1 MRALSVSAACLSL
14 ATLTGCASVPAPR
27 ALDAAGVA
35 AVHEQT
41 VAVTTRPV
49 PHFAAMTPAAAP
61 FAIVGA
67 VAALASG
74 DKIIADHHVADP
86 ADAIATALAA
96 ALHETQGS
104 RIVAG
109 PVLVDTTDAAR
120 IAAQAKDKARYVLD
134 VETHNWSLTY
144 FSTDWTHYQVPYRA
158 IARLIDTGTGSI
170 LAESTCALR
179 LESSAGTPTYD
190 ELLADGAARLKA
202 SLAASGATCAAQ
214 FKRDMLAMRDAHPD
228 PAVLAAAAAPVTGAA
243 PAPTVAWTGVM
254 ACGARPDNGPNAA
267 AYEARFAM
275 EVQGR
280 TVHAHRRTAE
290 VEETLAGSVQQDRL
304 ELHGSGNRIA
314 DPGRKWLL
322 DVGGAFAPDATS
334 YVGKGSMRVGGQAVR
349 ACELRMTRA

>member
-1 MRALSVSAACLSL
+1 MRTLSVSAACLASL
-14 ATLTGCASVPAPR
+14 PILTGCATPAPR

-41 VAVTTRPV
+41 VALTTRPK
-49 PHFAAMTPAAAP
+49 PDFAAMTPAAAP
-61 FAIVGA
+61 FALVGA

-74 DKIIADHHVADP
+74 NAIIADNHVADP
-86 ADAIATALAA
+86 ANAIATALAD

-109 PVLVDTTDAAR
+109 PVLVETTDAAR
-120 IAAQAKDKARYVLD
+120 IAAQAKDKARYVID
-134 VETHNWSLTY
+134 VETRNWSLIY

-158 IARLIDTGTGSI
+158 IARLIDTGTGGI
-170 LAESTCALR
+170 LAESTCALK
-179 LESSAGTPTYD
+179 LESSAGAPTYD
-190 ELLADGAARLKA
+190 ELVGDGAARLKA

-214 FKRDMLAMRDAHPD
+214 FKRDMLAMRDARPD
-228 PAVLAAAAAPVTGAA
+228 PAVLAAAAASTAPV
-243 PAPTVAWTGVM
+243 PTVAWTGVM

-275 EVQGR
+275 EVQGQA
-280 TVHAHRRTAE
+280 VHAHRRTAE

-304 ELHGSGNRIA
+304 ELHGGGNRIA

-322 DVGGAFAPDATS
+322 DVGGTFAPDATS
-334 YVGKGSMRVGGQAVR
+334 YVGKGSMRVGSQVLR